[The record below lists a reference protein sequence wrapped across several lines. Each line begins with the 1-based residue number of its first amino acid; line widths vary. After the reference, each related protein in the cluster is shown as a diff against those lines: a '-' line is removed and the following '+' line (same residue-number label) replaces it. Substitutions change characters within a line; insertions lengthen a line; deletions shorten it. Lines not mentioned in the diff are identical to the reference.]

1 MTVAGVA
8 GIIVL
13 VLAWAGP
20 LPGLVQSSFAA
31 HMALHMLV
39 TGVAAPLLAAGLAP
53 QVVRRGGVAIPVMA
67 SLLDF
72 AVIWGWHAPALHEAA
87 RTGATVLAMEQ
98 ASFLVV
104 SVTVWVV
111 ALAAPPLIGMLELLF
126 TSMHMVFLG
135 ALIGLAPR
143 AKYHDHGQALVDQQ
157 VGGAIM
163 LGVGGVVY
171 LAGGLWIAANLLR
184 LRPAR

>member
-53 QVVRRGGVAIPVMA
+53 LVVRRGGVAIPVMA

-87 RTGATVLAMEQ
+87 RTGATVLA
-98 ASFLVV
+98 V
-104 SVTVWVV
+104 
-111 ALAAPPLIGMLELLF
+111 
-126 TSMHMVFLG
+126 G
-135 ALIGLAPR
+135 ALRIGKGAWDALMDRR
-143 AKYHDHGQALVDQQ
+143 ADP
-157 VGGAIM
+157 AIIAGIAEIARGWP
-163 LGVGGVVY
+163 GVRGFHN
-171 LAGGLWIAANLLR
+171 LKTRTAGSRKRPVSLLCR
-184 LRPAR
+184 G